1 MKRILSVLALVCVLL
16 CSCASAE
23 GSYSLSSP
31 DGKVAVVVTVDG
43 GTSYT
48 VAYDGKTIVSQAT
61 AAMVLADGTTIG
73 AGKVRKVTPYSV
85 SQTITAQ
92 LYTRSEVADNYNAL
106 KVEFAD
112 RSAIEFRA
120 YDEGV
125 AYRFTTSRGGEMI
138 VQNELYSLGFD
149 KPYNCWIAYNNL
161 SGTKKDKY
169 FTSFEHL
176 YKYLPINEVD
186 ASRVAFTPV
195 VVDVDGVKVLIAESD
210 VENYPGMFIANADSD
225 CTLEGELAPVPAEEV
240 VGGHNKL
247 QSIVTARESYIAKC
261 EGTRTFPWRVL
272 VVSDTDAKIADSDMI
287 YRLAAPSR
295 VADASW
301 IVPGKVAWEWWNHW
315 GLTDVNFKP
324 GVNTQ
329 TYKAYIDFAAQYG
342 IEYVILDEGWATKY
356 ENNLLSIVPEIDMH
370 SILDYAAQKGVG
382 IILWAGYNA
391 FNNDMERVCEHYSAL
406 GVKGFKI
413 DFMDRDDQT
422 MTQFYYRAAET
433 CAKYKL
439 MVDFHGCAKPAGL
452 NRTYPNVVNF
462 EAVHGLEQMKWRKPD
477 TDQMEYDVTIP
488 FIRMVAGPIDYTQG
502 AMKNAS
508 KDKYQPNNKQPMSQ
522 GTRCHQLAAYAVF
535 YSPLSMLCDSP
546 SNYRKNVECAEFIA
560 SVPTVWDESVVLD
573 GKIGQWVV
581 TARRSGNTWYVGGM
595 TNWDARTLEVD
606 LSQLGLPAG
615 TQLDI
620 FADGKRAATD
630 GTDYTRKSI
639 ALPESGVVSI
649 DLAPGGGFMIKST
662 KSE

>member
-1 MKRILSVLALVCVLL
+1 MKRILSVLALLSVIF
-16 CSCASAE
+16 CSCAKE
-23 GSYSLSSP
+23 GSYTLTSP
-31 DGKVAVVVTVDG
+31 DGKVVAEVTVDG

-48 VAYDGKTIVSQAT
+48 VAYNGNVVVSKAT
-61 AAMVLADGTTIG
+61 AAMVLTDGTTLG

-85 SQTITAQ
+85 NQTIAAQ
-92 LYTRSEVADNYNAL
+92 LYTRNEVADNYNAL

-125 AYRFTTSRGGEMI
+125 VYRFSTTRSGEMT
-138 VQNELYSLGFD
+138 VQNEVYSLGFD

-161 SGTKKDKY
+161 TGTKKDKY

-186 ASRVAFTPV
+186 AARVAFTPV

-210 VENYPGMFIANADSD
+210 VENYPGMFIGNADSD

-247 QSIVTARESYIAKC
+247 QGIVTARESYIAKC
-261 EGTRTFPWRVL
+261 QGTRAFPWRVL
-272 VVSDTDAKIADSDMI
+272 IISDDEAKIANSDMI
-287 YRLAAPSR
+287 YRLASPSR
-295 VADASW
+295 VEDASW

-324 GVNTQ
+324 GVNTE

-342 IEYVILDEGWATKY
+342 VEYVILDEGWATKY
-356 ENNLLSIVPEIDMH
+356 ENNLLSIVPAIDMH

-391 FNNDMERVCEHYSAL
+391 FNIDMERVCQHYSAL

-413 DFMDRDDQT
+413 DFMDRDDQL
-422 MTQFYYRAAET
+422 MSQFYYRAAET

-439 MVDFHGCAKPAGL
+439 MVDLHGCAKPAGL

-502 AMKNAS
+502 AMLNAT
-508 KDKYQPNNKQPMSQ
+508 KDKYQPNNKKPMSQ

-560 SVPTVWDESVVLD
+560 SVPTVWEQSVVLD
-573 GKIGQWVV
+573 GKIGQYVI
-581 TARRSGNTWYVGGM
+581 TARRSGKTWYVGGM
-595 TNWDARTLEVD
+595 TNWTPRTLEVN
-606 LSQLGLPAG
+606 LSQLGIAAG
-615 TQLDI
+615 AEVDI
-620 FADGKRAATD
+620 FADGKRASVD
-630 GTDYTRKSI
+630 GTDYTRQSI
-639 ALPESGVVSI
+639 TLPESGVISVE
-649 DLAPGGGFMIKST
+649 LAPGGGFMLTVKG
-662 KSE
+662 E

>member
-1 MKRILSVLALVCVLL
+1 MKRILSVLALLSVIF
-16 CSCASAE
+16 CSCAKE
-23 GSYSLSSP
+23 GSYTLTSP
-31 DGKVAVVVTVDG
+31 DGKVVAEVTVDG

-48 VAYDGKTIVSQAT
+48 VAYNGNVVVSKAT
-61 AAMVLADGTTIG
+61 AAMVLADGTTLG

-85 SQTITAQ
+85 NQTIAAQ
-92 LYTRSEVADNYNAL
+92 LYTRNEVADNYNAL

-125 AYRFTTSRGGEMI
+125 VYRFSTTRSGEMT
-138 VQNELYSLGFD
+138 VQNEVYSLGFD

-161 SGTKKDKY
+161 TGTKKDKY

-186 ASRVAFTPV
+186 AARVAFTPV

-210 VENYPGMFIANADSD
+210 VENYTGMFIGNADSD
-225 CTLEGELAPVPAEEV
+225 CALEGELAPVPAEEV

-247 QSIVTARESYIAKC
+247 QGIVTARESYIAKC
-261 EGTRTFPWRVL
+261 QGTRAFPWRVL
-272 VVSDTDAKIADSDMI
+272 IISDDEAKIANSDMI
-287 YRLAAPSR
+287 YCLASPSRLA
-295 VADASW
+295 DTSW

-324 GVNTQ
+324 GVNTE
-329 TYKAYIDFAAQYG
+329 TYKAYIDFAVQYG
-342 IEYVILDEGWATKY
+342 VEYVILDEGWATKY
-356 ENNLLSIVPEIDMH
+356 ENNLLSIVPAIDMQG
-370 SILDYAAQKGVG
+370 ILDYAARKGVG

-391 FNNDMERVCEHYSAL
+391 FNVDMERVCQHYSAL

-413 DFMDRDDQT
+413 DFMDRDDQL

-439 MVDFHGCAKPAGL
+439 MVDLHGCAKPAGL

-502 AMKNAS
+502 AMLNAT
-508 KDKYQPNNKQPMSQ
+508 KDKYQPNNKKPMSQ

-546 SNYRKNVECAEFIA
+546 SNYRKNVECTEFIA
-560 SVPTVWDESVVLD
+560 SVPTVWDQSVVLD
-573 GKIGQWVV
+573 GKIGQYVI
-581 TARRSGNTWYVGGM
+581 TARRSGKTWYVGGM
-595 TNWDARTLEVD
+595 TNWTPRILEVN
-606 LSQLGLPAG
+606 LSQLGIAAG
-615 TQLDI
+615 AEIDI
-620 FADGKRAATD
+620 FADGKRASVD
-630 GTDYTRKSI
+630 GTDYTRQSI
-639 ALPESGVVSI
+639 TLPESGVISVE
-649 DLAPGGGFMIKST
+649 LASGGGFMLTVKG
-662 KSE
+662 E